1 MSFFYTAVIECQF
14 NSIDTAWMVGLAY
27 MRNDII
33 RAGGIC
39 SWVGGG
45 VGAEKCN

>member
-1 MSFFYTAVIECQF
+1 MIECQF
-14 NSIDTAWMVGLAY
+14 NSIDMAWMVRLAY

-39 SWVGGG
+39 SWVGGVEWG
-45 VGAEKCN
+45 QKSVIN